1 MNTATPAATLLVGL
15 TRLITGVRAQWID
28 GTPPAPGIQ
37 RVYFANHASHL
48 DTLVIWS
55 SLPPPLRRQ
64 TSPVA
69 AMDYWSRHG
78 LRRWLAVSVFQAI
91 LIERGTGGARESLRH
106 LIGALDE
113 GRSLILFPE
122 GSRGDGQHIGELR
135 AGLYHIARERPDVEL
150 VPVFLENLSR
160 ILPKGSNSFNKSCAF
175 LRNYLYFYHVTQTRQ
190 HPRGRRFSR
199 RCGAN
204 AAALGTRRQTDS
216 R

>member
-1 MNTATPAATLLVGL
+1 MIDATLAAALLVGL

-28 GTPPAPGIQ
+28 RTPADPGTQ

-64 TSPVA
+64 THPVA
-69 AMDYWSRHG
+69 AMDYWGRPG
-78 LRRWLAVSVFQAI
+78 LRHWLSASVLRAI
-91 LIERGTGGARESLRH
+91 LIERGTSGARESLRR
-106 LIGALDE
+106 LIEALDE

-135 AGLYHIARERPDVEL
+135 AGLYHIARARPDVEL

-160 ILPKGSNSFNKSCAF
+160 ILPKGEYLPVPVIASTRFGQPIRLEPNEERQAF
-175 LRNYLYFYHVTQTRQ
+175 LERARRTLLTLG
-190 HPRGRRFSR
+190 GRE
-199 RCGAN
+199 
-204 AAALGTRRQTDS
+204 
-216 R
+216 

>member
-160 ILPKGSNSFNKSCAF
+160 ILPKGEYLPVPVIASARFGQPIRLEPNEERPAF
-175 LRNYLYFYHVTQTRQ
+175 LERARRSLCTLG
-190 HPRGRRFSR
+190 GR
-199 RCGAN
+199 
-204 AAALGTRRQTDS
+204 T
-216 R
+216 

>member
-28 GTPPAPGIQ
+28 CTPPAPGIQ

-135 AGLYHIARERPDVEL
+135 AGLYHIARARPDIEL

-160 ILPKGSNSFNKSCAF
+160 ILPKGEYLPVPVIASARFGRPIRLEPNEERQAF
-175 LRNYLYFYHVTQTRQ
+175 LERARRTLLTLG
-190 HPRGRRFSR
+190 GRE
-199 RCGAN
+199 
-204 AAALGTRRQTDS
+204 
-216 R
+216 